1 MANKNK
7 ILSAAQK
14 HIQKGNYDRAIR
26 VHGVDVRVLLFE
38 SFGGFSPDVVHLMRD
53 LAEERQ
59 NRLNKAEYELT
70 TWAARTWLSFSTQKI
85 SVALHRAASLEIAHA
100 LGLSTGADER

>member
-1 MANKNK
+1 M
-7 ILSAAQK
+7 ISL
-14 HIQKGNYDRAIR
+14 
-26 VHGVDVRVLLFE
+26 LLFE

-70 TWAARTWLSFSTQKI
+70 TWAARTWLSFSAQKI